1 MQSKAEL
8 PARTPG
14 GHLDRDRGIRGTL
27 VLLPL
32 LHCSHLVVIEDEPG
46 AEAEEPVPGL
56 PAGQLQRRVEGAAVD
71 VATLEPGLG
80 GQTQLLPHLDPQ
92 YSAVQYSTEK

>member
-14 GHLDRDRGIRGTL
+14 GHLDSDRGDDRDR
-27 VLLPL
+27 LLL
-32 LHCSHLVVIEDEPG
+32 LLHLVVIEDEPG

-56 PAGQLQRRVEGAAVD
+56 PARQLQRSVEGAAVD
-71 VATLEPGLG
+71 VATLEPGL
-80 GQTQLLPHLDPQ
+80 
-92 YSAVQYSTEK
+92 

>member
-8 PARTPG
+8 PARPPG
-14 GHLDRDRGIRGTL
+14 GHLDSDRGDDRDR
-27 VLLPL
+27 LLLL

-56 PAGQLQRRVEGAAVD
+56 PAGQLQRSVEGAAVD
-71 VATLEPGLG
+71 VATLEPGL
-80 GQTQLLPHLDPQ
+80 
-92 YSAVQYSTEK
+92 

>member
-1 MQSKAEL
+1 MK
-8 PARTPG
+8 
-14 GHLDRDRGIRGTL
+14 DR
-27 VLLPL
+27 LLLL

-71 VATLEPGLG
+71 VATLEPGL
-80 GQTQLLPHLDPQ
+80 
-92 YSAVQYSTEK
+92 

>member
-14 GHLDRDRGIRGTL
+14 GHLDSDRGDEGG
-27 VLLPL
+27 LLL

-56 PAGQLQRRVEGAAVD
+56 PARQLQRRVEGAAVD
-71 VATLEPGLG
+71 VPTLEPRL
-80 GQTQLLPHLDPQ
+80 
-92 YSAVQYSTEK
+92 

>member
-14 GHLDRDRGIRGTL
+14 GHLDSDRGDEGG
-27 VLLPL
+27 LLLL

-56 PAGQLQRRVEGAAVD
+56 PARQLQRSVEGAAVD
-71 VATLEPGLG
+71 VATLEPGL
-80 GQTQLLPHLDPQ
+80 
-92 YSAVQYSTEK
+92 